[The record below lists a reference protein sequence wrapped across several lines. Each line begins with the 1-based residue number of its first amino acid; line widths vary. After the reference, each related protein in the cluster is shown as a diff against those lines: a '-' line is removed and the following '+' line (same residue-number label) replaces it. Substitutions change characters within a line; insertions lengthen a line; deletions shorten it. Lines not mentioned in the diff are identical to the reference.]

1 MSKYDIRPNLEWK
14 KNEKW
19 KAKNEKRIANNEK
32 WKTNTKKTKREN
44 IKRKMNNKNEKRK
57 TNQLHHAQDYCS
69 VYEKCR
75 YGKCSKSS
83 NTNLL
88 LLIPLFVIL

>member
-1 MSKYDIRPNLEWK
+1 MKNKYRK
-14 KNEKW
+14 M
-19 KAKNEKRIANNEK
+19 
-32 WKTNTKKTKREN
+32 KREN
-44 IKRKMNNKNEKRK
+44 KKQKMNTENEKRK

-69 VYEKCR
+69 VYEKFR

-88 LLIPLFVIL
+88 LLFPLLVFLRITFQQNASVRNFRMWPYHEKKTVYMHVKMW